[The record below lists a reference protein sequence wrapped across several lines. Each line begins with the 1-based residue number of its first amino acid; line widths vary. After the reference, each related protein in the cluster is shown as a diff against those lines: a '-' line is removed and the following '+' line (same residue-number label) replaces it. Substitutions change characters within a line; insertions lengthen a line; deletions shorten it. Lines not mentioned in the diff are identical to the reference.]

1 MGPLLVYRH
10 GVTILIIG
18 GSGFLGTEL
27 VRQAASAGILVAATF
42 TTRPGDAPR
51 IPWHALDLRDPGRLE
66 AVMAEVK
73 PRVVINA
80 ASGGADWAV
89 TAEGPI
95 RVALASARHGSRLIH
110 VSSDAVFSGT
120 RIHYDESSLP
130 DPLTPYG
137 AAKAAAETG
146 VLLVQPDAVVART
159 SLIIG
164 DQRSNHVALVH
175 DLAAGTRDGVLFSDD
190 IRCPVHVAD
199 LAAALLEL
207 ATRNVGGLLHLAGP
221 DAVSRHE
228 LGVLIAQ
235 RDGLDATRLRAGLRA
250 NSPRPGALD
259 VRLDSRATQSRLH
272 TALRGARQF
281 LTEDAAS
288 LLPAE

>member
-1 MGPLLVYRH
+1 M
-10 GVTILIIG
+10 TILIIG

-27 VRQAASAGILVAATF
+27 VRQAASGGIPVAATF
-42 TTRPGDAPR
+42 ATRPSDVPNVR
-51 IPWHALDLRDPGRLE
+51 WHALDLRDPGDID
-66 AVMAEVK
+66 AVMAEVE
-73 PRVVINA
+73 PQAIINA

-95 RVALASARHGSRLIH
+95 RVAMAAARHGSRLVH

-146 VLLVQPDAVVART
+146 VLLVHPGAMVART

-164 DQRSNHVALVH
+164 DRRSGHVALVH
-175 DLAAGTRDGVLFSDD
+175 DLAAGTRDGVLFRDD
-190 IRCPVHVAD
+190 IRCPVHVTD
-199 LAAALLEL
+199 LADALLEL
-207 ATRNVGGLLHLAGP
+207 AARHVAGGVHHLAGP
-221 DAVSRHE
+221 DAVSRYE

-235 RDGLDATRLRAGLRA
+235 RDGLDAARLPTGLRA
-250 NSPRPGALD
+250 HSARPGALD
-259 VRLDSRATQSRLH
+259 VRLDSRATQERLH
-272 TALRGARQF
+272 TRLRGACQF
-281 LTEDAAS
+281 LTGKVAS
-288 LLPAE
+288 QPASG